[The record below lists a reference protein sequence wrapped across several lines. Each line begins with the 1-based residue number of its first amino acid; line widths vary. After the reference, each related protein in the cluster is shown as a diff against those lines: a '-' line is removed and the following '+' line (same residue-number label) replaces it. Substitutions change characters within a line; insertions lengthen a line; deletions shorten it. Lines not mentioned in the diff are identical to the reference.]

1 MIDDDLRAALR
12 DMGSVVVA
20 FSGGVDSAVVLAAA
34 ASELKSRALA
44 VTATSPSVA
53 QGEVDIASAVAAG
66 LGAAHEIIE
75 THEFDDPRYRANP
88 VNRCYYCKEELY
100 TRMTGLALERG
111 YACVVDGCNADDGR
125 ASLDRRPGRAAA
137 KALGVRS
144 PLAELGIGKDEVRAI
159 AARFGLSVWNKPATP
174 CLSSRV
180 PYGTR
185 IETDDLR
192 RIDLAE
198 RYLRAN
204 GFSTVR
210 VRHFGVTARVEVPA
224 ADIDRLRAIEERVAR
239 TLAAVGYSTIE
250 IDPRGY
256 RLGSLNERAPGG

>member
-1 MIDDDLRAALR
+1 MIDDLKAALR

-34 ASELKSRALA
+34 VSELGTRALA

-53 QGEVDIASAVAAG
+53 QGEVDIATAVAASV
-66 LGAAHEIIE
+66 GAAHEIIQ
-75 THEFDDPRYRANP
+75 TREFDDPRYRANP

-100 TRMTGLALERG
+100 SKLTDLARERG
-111 YACVVDGCNADDGR
+111 FAHVVDGCNADDGR
-125 ASLDRRPGRAAA
+125 AALDRRPGRAAA
-137 KALGVRS
+137 AVLGVRS
-144 PLAELGIGKDEVRAI
+144 PLAELGIGKAEVRAI
-159 AARFGLSVWNKPATP
+159 AERFGLAVWNKPATP

-198 RYLRAN
+198 RYLRAS

-210 VRHFGVTARVEVPA
+210 VRHYGTTARVEVPDS
-224 ADIDRLRAIEERVAR
+224 DIDRLRAIEERVAR
-239 TLAAVGYSTIE
+239 TLATVGYSAIE

-256 RLGSLNERAPGG
+256 RLGSLNERASGA